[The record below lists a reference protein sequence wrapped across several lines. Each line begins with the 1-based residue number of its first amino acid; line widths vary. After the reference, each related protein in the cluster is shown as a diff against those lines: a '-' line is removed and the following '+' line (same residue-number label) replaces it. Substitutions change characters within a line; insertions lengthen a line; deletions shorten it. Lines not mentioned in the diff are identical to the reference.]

1 MCRRWQTD
9 ERKGAEIVGGG
20 TENLDWIF
28 HRPPISYL
36 WSVLFAVCLLV
47 KSQVCVCQLRCDW
60 KINHFVW
67 TAFGRS
73 VGEKKEEEEE
83 VEVEWWWQDII
94 KCAQCNWEEVPLTF
108 AILLWRKLNSTFIAS
123 KLLCCCSCT
132 ICGSIQYRYMYI
144 VGYPEPEGF
153 FPNSSV
159 SCCSLGF
166 VVFSPDLPFP
176 FAAIRCATQK
186 VWEKTRN
193 SISINVVA
201 DLFLSTRGAV
211 LVNFFSRWEYGQV
224 RRRRR
229 SLFAGESIKFIYC
242 GRWRSLLSNI
252 LNTKHEEEA
261 SRLNTVLGF
270 CPTAPTRLL

>member
-1 MCRRWQTD
+1 MTNGRTEGGRDRGWWNRESWLDFSSTANILFVVRAFRSLFVGQVPGMCLSNCAAIGKLIISCGRR
-9 ERKGAEIVGGG
+9 
-20 TENLDWIF
+20 
-28 HRPPISYL
+28 
-36 WSVLFAVCLLV
+36 SV
-47 KSQVCVCQLRCDW
+47 
-60 KINHFVW
+60 
-67 TAFGRS
+67 GRS

-132 ICGSIQYRYMYI
+132 VCGSIQYRYMYI
-144 VGYPEPEGF
+144 VSYPEPEGF